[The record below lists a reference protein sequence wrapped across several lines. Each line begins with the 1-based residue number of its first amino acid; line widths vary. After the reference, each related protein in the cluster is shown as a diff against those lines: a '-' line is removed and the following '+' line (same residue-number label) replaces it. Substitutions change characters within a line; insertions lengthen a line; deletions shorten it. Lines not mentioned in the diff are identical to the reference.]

1 MNPTLETYLDKFSHA
16 IHEFSDPIELDID
29 EDDDN
34 DDAERLTET
43 LSNPDEENVWITYWN
58 ERLSEMGK
66 NEANHGDLNKRLF
79 LKIIY
84 QVAFCGPGFFWA
96 I

>member
-1 MNPTLETYLDKFSHA
+1 M
-16 IHEFSDPIELDID
+16 DPIELDFD

-43 LSNPDEENVWITYWN
+43 LSNPDEENIWITYWN

-66 NEANHGDLNKRLF
+66 NEANHGDLNKYF
-79 LKIIY
+79 MPKY
-84 QVAFCGPGFFWA
+84 FAFVSKNYLPSCVWGLGFFWV